1 MKLPRRTVFTLVLL
15 SITLYQCAQ
24 SLSIRQN
31 ARLQQKTVTTCS
43 GAGYKDGCCISGNT
57 NCFIAKGSCYCDV
70 TCHDFGDCCEDI
82 EAIGCLAP
90 GTTTTASPTT
100 TAVSPTTTASPTTPT
115 TTDNQLGCTCA
126 TTAGVTCSDANLSP
140 GCCVCTNSDQAE
152 CYVPGGRCHC
162 DAQCFFFGDCC
173 SDVPSSPQCFKKDK
187 WRFTKK

>member
-1 MKLPRRTVFTLVLL
+1 MHGD
-15 SITLYQCAQ
+15 I
-24 SLSIRQN
+24 
-31 ARLQQKTVTTCS
+31 
-43 GAGYKDGCCISGNT
+43 
-57 NCFIAKGSCYCDV
+57 FIASGKHCMCIIIMIFESLLLY
-70 TCHDFGDCCEDI
+70 
-82 EAIGCLAP
+82 P

-173 SDVPSSPQCFKKDK
+173 SDVPSSPQCSKKGCIDCPY
-187 WRFTKK
+187 RSTCPPVLHVSSCTI